1 MKMNV
6 VLATVFALIIF
17 WPISTPAEKNEEKN
31 IQNDKFSSWM
41 KALEVETEFHLPK
54 LIISL
59 EKAEQETNDN
69 DLKEKI
75 NRDWLPILQKHGQA
89 VKGQIVMIKDFIE
102 RPEVVPNAKILA
114 EMVKYYPQ
122 KLDREMNR
130 ILEEINQACLFPD
143 FEESVAA
150 DAPL

>member
-6 VLATVFALIIF
+6 VLATVFALIMF

-59 EKAEQETNDN
+59 KKVEQETNDN

-89 VKGQIVMIKDFIE
+89 VKGQIAMIKDFIK
-102 RPEVVPNAKILA
+102 RPEVVPDVEILA
-114 EMVKYYPQ
+114 EMVKYYSQ

-130 ILEEINQACLFPD
+130 ILEEINRAGLFPD
-143 FEESVAA
+143 FEENVAVE
-150 DAPL
+150 